1 MANFNS
7 KLDYKTLSLIEEQLK
22 QEKLLYKKYLNYA
35 EMCYDSEL
43 KNLCYNASKR
53 HKKNYKK
60 VLNYLVNSDN
70 Q

>member
-1 MANFNS
+1 MANLNS

-43 KNLCYNASKR
+43 KNLCYKASKR

-60 VLNYLVNSDN
+60 VLSYLVGR
-70 Q
+70 